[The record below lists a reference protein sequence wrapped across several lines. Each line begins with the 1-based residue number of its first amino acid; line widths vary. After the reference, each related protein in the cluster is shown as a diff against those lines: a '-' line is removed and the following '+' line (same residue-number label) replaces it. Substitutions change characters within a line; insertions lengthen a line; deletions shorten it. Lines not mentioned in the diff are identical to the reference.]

1 MVAIYKCFI
10 HILTVYV
17 GRDLY
22 KADGHKRFLIMMC
35 RLFGTFTMRFDKTLT
50 SNQVEDPDWTLKKT
64 LWFGL

>member
-1 MVAIYKCFI
+1 MVAIYKYFI
-10 HILTVYV
+10 THFKIQV
-17 GRDLY
+17 GRGLY
-22 KADGHKRFLIMMC
+22 KAYGHKRFLNMIY